1 MTQSKLLHMAFCKI
15 TPPYTWIGLIN
26 EEVTREGGTQP
37 LQTLYIHSTRQ

>member
-15 TPPYTWIGLIN
+15 TPYTWIGLIN
-26 EEVTREGGTQP
+26 EEVTCEGGIQP